1 MKALIFFVFLH
12 FLSAEEIES
21 VTSIDIQKFSGL
33 WYEVARTYNKFEKN
47 CVAPTVEYVLKDNN
61 KYRVH
66 NRCFDKVMDGE
77 MIEYHGTATPT
88 NEGSTFT
95 MDITYYFIFTKEYRL
110 LHLEEDYSAAVMA
123 DQNLEHLWIMSR
135 EPTMKK
141 NILDKILAKLDLQ
154 IDLKR
159 LIYSSE
165 NKKGA

>member
-1 MKALIFFVFLH
+1 
-12 FLSAEEIES
+12 
-21 VTSIDIQKFSGL
+21 
-33 WYEVARTYNKFEKN
+33 VARTYNKFEKN
-47 CVAPTVEYVLKDNN
+47 CVAPTVEYVLEDNN

-66 NRCFDKVMDGE
+66 NRCFDKVMGGE

-165 NKKGA
+165 NEKGA